1 MTAQGIEFVKVTK
14 HYIDYS
20 QGKTP
25 ALKDI
30 SLSIKKGE
38 YVGLLGMN
46 GSGKSTLAKLLN
58 GLLKPTDGK
67 VFINGLDTANIEQLP
82 EIRRLVGMVFQ
93 NPDNQLISPV
103 IEEEIAF
110 GPENLGLPIS
120 EINRRINWALQVC
133 GLEDKRHHAP
143 HLLSGG
149 QKQKVALASA
159 LAMLPEYLVL
169 DEPTSM
175 LDPTGR
181 KELLEQLKVLNKQE
195 NMTILII
202 SHNPEDL
209 VQADRLIVLDH
220 GSIFLQGTPRE
231 VYASAKL
238 AELGLDTPTV
248 YQLINQ
254 LGSNGYSVPENVKS
268 VRELVDY
275 LCLQL

>member
-1 MTAQGIEFVKVTK
+1 MTGQGIEFVNVTK
-14 HYIDYS
+14 HYKDSS

-25 ALKDI
+25 ALQDI
-30 SLSIKKGE
+30 SLSITKGE

-67 VFINGLDTANIEQLP
+67 VYINGLDTTNIEQLS
-82 EIRRLVGMVFQ
+82 EVRRLVGMVFQ

-133 GLEDKRHHAP
+133 GLEDKRYHAP

-149 QKQKVALASA
+149 QKQRVALASA

-175 LDPTGR
+175 LDPAGR
-181 KELLEQLKVLNKQE
+181 KELLAHLRVLNKE
-195 NMTILII
+195 EDMTILII

-231 VYASAKL
+231 VYANAKM
-238 AELGLDTPTV
+238 AELGLDTPAV

-254 LGSNGYSVPENVKS
+254 LESNGYPVPENVKS

>member
-1 MTAQGIEFVKVTK
+1 MTAQGIEFVNVTK

-30 SLSIKKGE
+30 SLSIRKGE

-220 GSIFLQGTPRE
+220 GSIFLQGTPKE
-231 VYASAKL
+231 VYANAKL
-238 AELGLDTPTV
+238 AELGLDPPSV

-254 LGSNGYSVPENVKS
+254 LGLNGYPVPENVKS
-268 VRELVDY
+268 VRELVDF

>member
-1 MTAQGIEFVKVTK
+1 MTAQGIEFVNVTK
-14 HYIDYS
+14 HYIDSS

-30 SLSIKKGE
+30 SLSIRKGE
-38 YVGLLGMN
+38 YVGFLGMN

-67 VFINGLDTANIEQLP
+67 VFINGLDTANIEQLS

-110 GPENLGLPIS
+110 GPENLGLPVP

-149 QKQKVALASA
+149 QKQRVALASA

-175 LDPTGR
+175 LDPAGR
-181 KELLEQLKVLNKQE
+181 KELLEQLRVLNKQE
-195 NMTILII
+195 DMTILII

-231 VYASAKL
+231 VYANAKL
-238 AELGLDTPTV
+238 AELGLDTPAV

-254 LGSNGYSVPENVKS
+254 LGSNGYPVPENVKS

-275 LCLQL
+275 LCLKL